1 MPLWHCMP
9 LLLSRQFHIISHHF
23 TNCELLQYF
32 LLMEYRGNNRNKS
45 NALWAGR
52 IIHHLS
58 PGAIFPTERKAIRS
72 LHQRPGGHPG
82 SDAVACHVRLH
93 HDVYWYVSKVSIC
106 INMYPVLTCG
116 MQNYAKINLQGLTVS
131 KDAPSCSTRE
141 QFHKSIFLCS
151 LLALCFPLWGMTR
164 TKSSNE
170 FKRVQHKS
178 FVLFN
183 VFSPCLTML
192 HSEPILDPS
201 NGLHGL
207 KRHGLRNVWAATE

>member
-1 MPLWHCMP
+1 
-9 LLLSRQFHIISHHF
+9 
-23 TNCELLQYF
+23 
-32 LLMEYRGNNRNKS
+32 
-45 NALWAGR
+45 
-52 IIHHLS
+52 
-58 PGAIFPTERKAIRS
+58 
-72 LHQRPGGHPG
+72 
-82 SDAVACHVRLH
+82 
-93 HDVYWYVSKVSIC
+93 
-106 INMYPVLTCG
+106 MYHVLTCG

-207 KRHGLRNVWAATE
+207 KRHGLRNVRAATE

>member
-9 LLLSRQFHIISHHF
+9 LLLSRQFHIISPIASCYSISSSWNIAETIETRATPSGLGVSF
-23 TNCELLQYF
+23 TTFPLVPFFRLRGRPFDLFIRDPVAILAPMQLHVMWGCIMMYIDMYQKYQY
-32 LLMEYRGNNRNKS
+32 
-45 NALWAGR
+45 
-52 IIHHLS
+52 
-58 PGAIFPTERKAIRS
+58 
-72 LHQRPGGHPG
+72 
-82 SDAVACHVRLH
+82 
-93 HDVYWYVSKVSIC
+93 VSIC
-106 INMYPVLTCG
+106 IMFWHVACKTMRKSTFKGWQSRKMRRAAQHENSSTSPSSFALSLSFVSLCG
-116 MQNYAKINLQGLTVS
+116 
-131 KDAPSCSTRE
+131 
-141 QFHKSIFLCS
+141 
-151 LLALCFPLWGMTR
+151 GMTR

-207 KRHGLRNVWAATE
+207 KRHGLRNVRAATE